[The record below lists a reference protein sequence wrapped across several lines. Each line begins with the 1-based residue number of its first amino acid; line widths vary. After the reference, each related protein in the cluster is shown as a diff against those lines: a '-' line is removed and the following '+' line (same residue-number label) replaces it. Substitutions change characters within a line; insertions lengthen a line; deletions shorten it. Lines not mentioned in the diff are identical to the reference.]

1 MASPYDQQDTYVLVT
16 GANRYGSPPI
26 AYTLPAPGSFKKK
39 KVTTLTNFFSGL
51 GFSICCRLADEFL
64 QTRSAPT
71 NLNIIFTTRST
82 RKAQDTI
89 RRLEAHL
96 RTTTTSPTDFARVR
110 FIPESVDL
118 GNLLSIR
125 ACSRRLNST
134 FPKLDAIILN
144 AGLGGWS
151 GIDWLPAV
159 WGMVTDLVHSC
170 TWPGF
175 KISPIGV
182 LADKQV
188 PKGIAN
194 VEEPILGSVFCANV
208 FGHYMLAHNV
218 APSLKRAHGPDGPGR
233 IIWISSIEATV
244 KFFDVNDIQ
253 GLRSAEPY
261 ESTKTLTDLLAITAD
276 LPSTA
281 PWVDS
286 FLGLDGEKDSV
297 KPSSHLAHPGICLT
311 SIVPLPQPLIWAQ
324 GLAFYGARF
333 LGSPWHSM
341 STYSGANAPVFA
353 ALSSNAELD
362 DAEKPYRQAGGGRP
376 KWGSGASMFGTAHV
390 YCTETDGWGYG
401 GVVGTPI
408 VEADRQRRRKRGAA
422 ELTVEQ
428 KESFEELG
436 RQCWK
441 QMEELRIIWDGILDE
456 IEKVQN

>member
-1 MASPYDQQDTYVLVT
+1 MASPYNPEDTYILVT
-16 GANRYGSPPI
+16 GAN
-26 AYTLPAPGSFKKK
+26 
-39 KVTTLTNFFSGL
+39 SGL

-71 NLNIIFTTRST
+71 KLNIIFTTRST

-89 RRLEAHL
+89 QRLEAHL
-96 RTTTTSPTDFARVR
+96 RTTTSSPTDLSRVR

-118 GNLLSIR
+118 GNLLSVR

-134 FPKLDAIILN
+134 FPKLDSIILN
-144 AGLGGWS
+144 AGIGGWS
-151 GIDWLPAV
+151 GIDWVPAV

-175 KISPIGV
+175 KLSPIGV
-182 LADKQV
+182 LSDKQV
-188 PKGIAN
+188 PKGITN
-194 VEEPILGSVFCANV
+194 VEEPILGSTFCANV

-218 APSLKRAHGPDGPGR
+218 APSLKRAQGPDGPGR
-233 IIWISSIEATV
+233 IIWISSLEATL
-244 KFFDVNDIQ
+244 KAFDVNDIQ
-253 GLRSAEPY
+253 GLRSTVPY
-261 ESTKTLTDLLAITAD
+261 ESTKTLTDILAITAD

-281 PWVDS
+281 PWVNS
-286 FLGLDGEKDSV
+286 FLGVNSEKDSV

-311 SIVPLPQPLIWAQ
+311 SIIPLPEPLIWAQ
-324 GLAFYGARF
+324 GLAFYAARF

-341 STYSGANAPVFA
+341 TTYSGASSPVFA
-353 ALSSNAELD
+353 AISSNAQLD

-376 KWGSGASMFGTAHV
+376 KWGSGASMFGTSHV
-390 YCTETDGWGYG
+390 YCTETEGWGYG
-401 GVVGTPI
+401 GVVGTAV
-408 VEADRQRRRKRGAA
+408 VEADRQRRRKRGATD
-422 ELTVEQ
+422 LTAEQ

-456 IEKVQN
+456 VEKAQN